1 MTTTILYE
9 AWFDAWLSYYID
21 ILIQRSKWYNL

>member
-21 ILIQRSKWYNL
+21 ILIQRSIWYQL

>member
-1 MTTTILYE
+1 MNDILDK

-21 ILIQRSKWYNL
+21 ILIQRSIWYQL

>member
-1 MTTTILYE
+1 MTDIFDK

-21 ILIQRSKWYNL
+21 RLIKESKWYQL